1 MPAKIAVF
9 SQKRAMARLHFVPLV
24 FHFVPMCSVCP
35 SPPVLLSLHIVCNF
49 YSAHLCCQTERNN
62 QKHMKKFV
70 MFITVAVGLMQ
81 TSCNKK
87 LLEYESDD
95 VRVEI
100 AEGEEW
106 LHDFPLFLGIKKKNP
121 PQIAIWIEDSSG
133 RYVSTIY
140 VSQKIAT
147 EGWLSANG
155 NRRKEALP
163 CWCHSRGIRYDDGLF
178 CPTKQQPVTDAL
190 TGATP
195 RKGFSMY
202 FREKTGLQRFRV
214 LVEVNHSTDFTDV
227 YAKDAVPSSPYYS
240 GGKEG
245 SGQPALVYMAD
256 VDLSTQSRS
265 FTASLIGHSSPNG
278 SDGGI
283 YTDMEG
289 IDSALRIVK
298 QITVKL
304 K

>member
-9 SQKRAMARLHFVPLV
+9 SQNGRWHG
-24 FHFVPMCSVCP
+24 CI
-35 SPPVLLSLHIVCNF
+35 LSLSCSISSQCAACVPRRPYFCPCILYAIFILPIFAVGQN
-49 YSAHLCCQTERNN
+49 TIIRKN
-62 QKHMKKFV
+62 MKKFV

-81 TSCNKK
+81 TSCNRK
-87 LLEYESDD
+87 LLDYESDD

-100 AEGEEW
+100 AEDEEW

-163 CWCHSRGIRYDDGLF
+163 RWCHSRGIRYDDGLF

-195 RKGFSMY
+195 RKGFGTY
-202 FREKTGLQRFRV
+202 FREKTGLQRFCV

-227 YAKDAVPSSPYYS
+227 YAEDAAPSSPYYS

-265 FTASLIGHSSPNG
+265 FTASLIGHSSPDG

-298 QITVKL
+298 QITVVL

>member
-1 MPAKIAVF
+1 
-9 SQKRAMARLHFVPLV
+9 
-24 FHFVPMCSVCP
+24 
-35 SPPVLLSLHIVCNF
+35 
-49 YSAHLCCQTERNN
+49 
-62 QKHMKKFV
+62 MKKFV

-147 EGWLSANG
+147 EGWLNASG

-227 YAKDAVPSSPYYS
+227 YAKDAAPSSPYYS

-256 VDLSTQSRS
+256 IDLSTQSRS
-265 FTASLIGHSSPNG
+265 FTASLIGHSSPDG